1 MIADTRGRVPFA
13 LLGVLLLVSSLSLAP
28 TLAPTAPPTET
39 AVERVL
45 DETTAETQTAV
56 RTGVAAAAHRAASNP
71 VIRPADTT
79 VGRALNESMPFRDAL
94 RLRAYL
100 QVRQRLAGVSETSE
114 GVTAT
119 AGVPPIENAS
129 DVREAIERVHL
140 VRAGPNGTATRATVE
155 NVTLTVRRGGRTVTT
170 RVLSPSVVVP
180 TPVLL
185 VHDRVAAYERRLN
198 AGLGSPGLS
207 RRLTARLYPMAWARG
222 YAQYGGA
229 PIENVVAN
237 RHVALA
243 TNGALLGVQRST
255 IGRSDPDGRR
265 ALTEATA
272 VTGVEDV
279 IRGSGGATLAGRVL
293 DRTEYRPAAETISTV
308 DRPTGAPDP
317 ETPVR
322 VGLDETAVE
331 AFRAVAAPGQ
341 LDRTLREA
349 YGVEVRLAAATDRV
363 SGGRPGRPPSPGTDW
378 TLVDEETTRRTRV
391 AGTAS
396 ATVDDPDGWHALE
409 EFGRLVVR
417 EYARTAVWE
426 NGNETRTTATTST
439 ERWHVSV
446 AVLGRH
452 EGESVAPPRPIRT
465 AHERGAGPLSGPNLA
480 DVAARAERHL
490 VRRAGGSDAL
500 AKRAVRG
507 DLETAAIT
515 VYGERPGG
523 LRAWVYRDLAALRER
538 LHNVSVSAK
547 RGTVGTFETNPARRL
562 RERVTERRQKLTAVP
577 EAYGSTAE
585 KARVAARIAYLDAVE
600 RRLDERARRR
610 SRAGETLGQVVRN
623 RTGGSLTDLRRGL
636 AARATQQ
643 PQPRPSPT
651 GPAGPVDLRVDASP
665 QYLTRAALSER
676 NFPAVEGREHPLV
689 TRNVNVFTV
698 PYGDAAAAITDGLGG
713 ADRRVRLATAAR
725 TLAAADRTAS
735 ESTNG
740 SGVAG
745 RRQLSAQVAETNAEA
760 ARAMA
765 ATVRETT
772 GADARE
778 SRAIVA
784 AAMGDWNGTAARGL
798 ALANGSAPR
807 RVADLAAGRLALSA
821 TERDWLGVRLRSAVA
836 GTLERPEVRPRASAV
851 NRTAT
856 AVRSVARKEAT
867 GALADAGRTQVE
879 RAVERRVGTST
890 LPSGLPL
897 APPLAPWYATA
908 NVWWVTVRGE
918 YARFRVTAPFGSP
931 ATQGATTSYV
941 RDGDPV
947 RLDVDSDGDPERLGT
962 ASRVT
967 FRAETGVVVVVPP
980 RPRGVGDKD
989 GQAVETSAGWPTPGS

>member
-1 MIADTRGRVPFA
+1 
-13 LLGVLLLVSSLSLAP
+13 
-28 TLAPTAPPTET
+28 
-39 AVERVL
+39 
-45 DETTAETQTAV
+45 
-56 RTGVAAAAHRAASNP
+56 
-71 VIRPADTT
+71 
-79 VGRALNESMPFRDAL
+79 
-94 RLRAYL
+94 
-100 QVRQRLAGVSETSE
+100 VSETSE
-114 GVTAT
+114 GTTAT
-119 AGVPPIENAS
+119 AGLPPVGNAS
-129 DVREAIERVHL
+129 DVREAIERVRL
-140 VRAGPNGTATRATVE
+140 ARAGPNGTAMRATVE

-170 RVLSPSVVVP
+170 RDLSPSVVVP

-185 VHDRVAAYERRLN
+185 LHDRVAAYEEQLN
-198 AGLGSPGLS
+198 AGLGRAGLS
-207 RRLTARLYPMAWARG
+207 RRLTARLYPIAWARG

-229 PIENVVAN
+229 PVENVVAN

-255 IGRSDPDGRR
+255 FGRSDPDGRR

-272 VTGVEDV
+272 VTGIEDV
-279 IRGSGGATLAGRVL
+279 VRGSDGAAFAGRVL
-293 DRTEYRPAAETISTV
+293 DRAEYRPAAQAISTV
-308 DRPTGAPDP
+308 DQPTGTPGP

-322 VGLDETAVE
+322 IGLDGTAVD
-331 AFRAVAAPGQ
+331 AFRTVAAPAQ
-341 LDRTLREA
+341 LNGTLRAA
-349 YGVEVRLAAATDRV
+349 YSVDVRLAAATERV
-363 SGGRPGRPPSPGTDW
+363 SGGPPGRPPSPGPDW
-378 TLVDEETTRRTRV
+378 TLADEETTRRTTV
-391 AGTAS
+391 AGPARPDVTG
-396 ATVDDPDGWHALE
+396 PDGWHTLE
-409 EFGRLVVR
+409 NFGRVVVR
-417 EYARTAVWE
+417 EYTRTAAWE

-439 ERWHVSV
+439 ERWRVSV
-446 AVLGRH
+446 AVLGHH
-452 EGESVAPPRPIRT
+452 EGESRAPPRPIRT

-490 VRRAGGSDAL
+490 VRRAGGRDVL

-515 VYGERPGG
+515 VYGERPDR

-538 LHNVSVSAK
+538 LRNVSISAE
-547 RGTVGTFETNPARRL
+547 RGAVGTFETNPARRL

-600 RRLDERARRR
+600 RRLDDRVRRR
-610 SRAGETLGQVVRN
+610 SRAGEKLGQVVRN

-689 TRNVNVFTV
+689 TRNGNVFTV
-698 PYGDAAAAITDGLGG
+698 PYGDAAAAVTDGIGG
-713 ADRRVRLATAAR
+713 STRRVRLATAAR
-725 TLAAADRTAS
+725 TLAAADRTAN
-735 ESTNG
+735 ESANG

-745 RRQLSAQVAETNAEA
+745 RRHLSAQVAETNAEA

-772 GADARE
+772 GTDARE

-784 AAMGDWNGTAARGL
+784 TALGDWNGTATRGL

-807 RVADLAAGRLALSA
+807 RVARVAATRLALSA
-821 TERDWLGVRLRSAVA
+821 TERDWLDVRLRGAVGDA
-836 GTLERPEVRPRASAV
+836 LERPEVRPRAITV

-856 AVRSVARKEAT
+856 AVRSVAREEAT
-867 GALADAGRTQVE
+867 RALADAGRTQVE
-879 RAVERRVGTST
+879 RAVERRIGTST

-897 APPLAPWYATA
+897 APPLSPWYATA
-908 NVWWVTVRGE
+908 NVWWITVRGE

-931 ATQGATTSYV
+931 ATPGATTSYV

-947 RLDVDSDGDPERLGT
+947 RLDVDGDGDPERLGT
-962 ASRVT
+962 ASRVS

-989 GQAVETSAGWPTPGS
+989 GQAVETSAGWPTPGP